1 MPPPDQS
8 VSLRS
13 LFLLFLKIG
22 LSFGAGTGMS
32 AVLQDELVTRRH
44 AIARSEFMALF
55 GLARLVPSGSMTALA
70 VAIGYR
76 YQRLPGTVVVLT
88 AMILPSF
95 SLTLLLTV
103 AYTLFANGQS
113 LRVINMTL
121 LPAAL
126 AVVVVSAY
134 QLGREF
140 LTPSVELVLIFASAA
155 SVIVFG
161 INPALVLV
169 AGGVIGA
176 LTIRQRD
183 GERAA

>member
-1 MPPPDQS
+1 VPPPNAS

-32 AVLQDELVTRRH
+32 AVLQDELVRKRQS
-44 AIARSEFMALF
+44 IARGEFMALY

-76 YQRLPGTVVVLT
+76 FQRLPGTVVVLV

-95 SLTLLLTV
+95 ILTVLLTV
-103 AYTLFANGQS
+103 AYTLLANS
-113 LRVINMTL
+113 PALTVINLTL
-121 LPAAL
+121 VPAAL
-126 AVVVVSAY
+126 AIVVVSAFK
-134 QLGREF
+134 LGREF
-140 LTPSVELVLIFASAA
+140 FAPSLELALVFAGGLSVLIF
-155 SVIVFG
+155 G
-161 INPALVLV
+161 LNPSLVLL

-176 LTIRQRD
+176 LAIRHQDEGSR
-183 GERAA
+183 